1 MHLPYQYVRR
11 TVKSAVQQL
20 VIHLLIV
27 RRRRH
32 ILVSVH
38 EVGVLVSLVNIA
50 HAKALLV
57 GMPLRIGLPVFQL

>member
-32 ILVSVH
+32 ILVRIH

-57 GMPLRIGLPVFQL
+57 SMPLRVRLPVFQV

>member
-1 MHLPYQYVRR
+1 MSDVH
-11 TVKSAVQQL
+11 VKSAIQQL
-20 VIHLLIV
+20 VTHLLIV

-38 EVGVLVSLVNIA
+38 EVGVLVSLIDVA